1 MTVEWILYSRLQEG
15 FHWITYYAP
24 FLIAFPV
31 IIWTVMAL
39 SAIVHVNK
47 HRNLDIS
54 PLADSITESDM
65 LEIDLEDSITES
77 DMLEIDLE
85 QDPTVQDHPLALM
98 KVELIVDDSDDDH
111 LSDLI
116 KELPSWIHSI
126 GDNKMLKRT
135 SSWPPLVTTSSCGK
149 SNRTVSF

>member
-15 FHWITYYAP
+15 FHWIIYYAP

-47 HRNLDIS
+47 HRNLDIL

-65 LEIDLEDSITES
+65 LEIDLE
-77 DMLEIDLE
+77 
-85 QDPTVQDHPLALM
+85 QDRTVQDHPLAFM

-116 KELPSWIHSI
+116 KELPSWIHRI

-135 SSWPPLVTTSSCGK
+135 SSWPPLGTTSSCSK
-149 SNRTVSF
+149 NNRAVSF